1 MKKIILISLIAGIMG
16 MIVACNN
23 NNNTPI
29 EVIDDTPITIDSIAT
44 NDTDTTIINNTEAEA
59 DKKDLDKPSYTI
71 DI

>member
-1 MKKIILISLIAGIMG
+1 MKKILLIYTILCSIGIS
-16 MIVACNN
+16 ACNN

-44 NDTDTTIINNTEAEA
+44 NDIDTTIINNTEAEA
-59 DKKDLDKPSYTI
+59 DKNDLDKPSYTI